1 MIFIVLFGTPYCT
14 YTSCKYLQRVHYIT
28 GTLGVLPTENISS
41 WFMVTWAK
49 DEYLHQLAL
58 IMPSGKG
65 LVEKYLK
72 GLKMMMMMK
81 RQHDIN
87 CHMSCQLYRMI

>member
-1 MIFIVLFGTPYCT
+1 
-14 YTSCKYLQRVHYIT
+14 
-28 GTLGVLPTENISS
+28 
-41 WFMVTWAK
+41 
-49 DEYLHQLAL
+49 
-58 IMPSGKG
+58 MPSGKG